1 MPKRPAGRLLLL
13 ICSISVL
20 LGLCCTFGICEE
32 MLLPVNSLVNSSTEC
47 ATNVNGQNCSMCS
60 PPSLMHP
67 KSTFP
72 VDLTIQHCSV
82 SGHTPSPPLNFS
94 PTLSLKVEPPPFDY
108 VNPRLNS
115 SERTMNFDSTPVNGN
130 SAYDFHKLPLFSN
143 GLFPQQHYFY
153 PNVKQTRLE
162 QTAYRQG
169 SNNCTSL
176 NCGFNY
182 AVAYPSSNPAYESY
196 SCKPTATNSA
206 ISCVLNSTDSVET
219 GGLFVPRPTTTTTTI
234 TTTTNPYVKATLTQA
249 MPTKSSISWMR
260 GTTNEAT
267 EIAKEHSKTRT
278 REKYRMVYSSFQ
290 RLELEK
296 DFCYNRFVTTER
308 RRILSKLLGLTE
320 RQVKIWFQN
329 RRAKEK
335 KCNNRNTAMPQG
347 NCSPVVVEPL
357 AKGSLSNLLRPQQEK
372 LPLLSGTTEHH
383 QYTTTGS
390 SCLLQ
395 SPDSVHSMSN
405 SGI

>member
-1 MPKRPAGRLLLL
+1 
-13 ICSISVL
+13 
-20 LGLCCTFGICEE
+20 
-32 MLLPVNSLVNSSTEC
+32 MLLPVNSLVNSTTEC
-47 ATNVNGQNCSMCS
+47 VTNANGQNCSICS
-60 PPSLMHP
+60 PPSQTLLMHP

-72 VDLTIQHCSV
+72 IDLSIQHCSV

-94 PTLSLKVEPPPFDY
+94 PTLSLKVEPPFDY
-108 VNPRLNS
+108 INPRLNS
-115 SERTMNFDSTPVNGN
+115 SERTMNFDSTPVNAN
-130 SAYDFHKLPLFSN
+130 SAYEFHKLPLFSN

-162 QTAYRQG
+162 QPPYRQG
-169 SNNCTSL
+169 SNNCASL

-182 AVAYPSSNPAYESY
+182 AVAYPSSNTAYESY
-196 SCKPTATNSA
+196 SCKANTTNPA
-206 ISCVLNSTDSVET
+206 ASCALNSTDNVET
-219 GGLFVPRPTTTTTTI
+219 GGLFVPRAATTD
-234 TTTTNPYVKATLTQA
+234 PYVKATSTQP
-249 MPTKSSISWMR
+249 MPNKPSVSWMR
-260 GTTNEAT
+260 GTANATT
-267 EIAKEHSKTRT
+267 EIAKEHTKTRT

-335 KCNNRNTAMPQG
+335 KCNNRNATMTQG
-347 NCSPVVVEPL
+347 NCSPVVEPL
-357 AKGSLSNLLRPQQEK
+357 AKASLPNLLRPQQEK
-372 LPLLSGTTEHH
+372 LPLLSGTTTEHH